1 MVAIAISLKGVDF
14 AYIYRLFEAN
24 MLPLRKIFPVII
36 ALITLSLLGIIYIQ
50 YSWINSA
57 AHIKK
62 EEKEQKMSE
71 AVDQVAKEM
80 MERLSV
86 PINHSR
92 IQLQRFK
99 QEGSSSGL
107 GLPPMNNNDRL
118 FRTNEP
124 VSVLFDPKEV
134 TDLLKNAMKE
144 RKLDTV
150 FEFGIVENGYYQL
163 VSPGFTERLAK
174 SSEDSAL
181 YHQFI
186 ASLAYNAIPITP
198 ESGQLYVFVPSSSFK
213 VFKYMGWMISGG
225 ILFTAIIV
233 TAFALTIRT
242 MLGQKKLSEIKGD
255 FINNMTHELKT
266 PLATISLAIDAIGNE
281 KVMDNKDKIR
291 YFSGIIKE
299 ENKRM
304 NKQVESILQSAL
316 LEKDELSL
324 NLQPIDVHQLISSTV
339 ENLQLQLDG
348 KNGKVQLQLN
358 AHQPIIKADE
368 VHFSNLIFNLLDNA
382 IKYSKDN
389 LEVRISTTNTRKNLV
404 ISIADNGIGM
414 SRDTVNRIF
423 EKFYRAHTGNVHNVK
438 GFGLGLSY
446 VKAIVDAHK
455 GKIRVESIL
464 GKGSR
469 FTLEFPQD

>member
-1 MVAIAISLKGVDF
+1 
-14 AYIYRLFEAN
+14 
-24 MLPLRKIFPVII
+24 MLPLKKIFPVII

-50 YSWINSA
+50 YSWILNA

-62 EEKEQKMSE
+62 EEKEQKMVDAVE
-71 AVDQVAKEM
+71 AVRNELMNRSIA
-80 MERLSV
+80 
-86 PINHSR
+86 PIAR
-92 IQLQRFK
+92 IKIDRFK
-99 QEGSSSGL
+99 QDGASNRLTLEPITDGIIKPTIPVSAQFESTEVSGL
-107 GLPPMNNNDRL
+107 LR
-118 FRTNEP
+118 
-124 VSVLFDPKEV
+124 K
-134 TDLLKNAMKE
+134 AMKE

-150 FEFGIVENGYYQL
+150 FEFGIVSNALIQMY
-163 VSPGFTERLAK
+163 STSFIERLNK
-174 SSEDSAL
+174 RETDSAL
-181 YHQFI
+181 YQEI
-186 ASLAYNAIPITP
+186 IVPLAENINSPTF
-198 ESGQLYVFVPSSSFK
+198 EVLHVFVPQSSLT
-213 VFKYMGWMISGG
+213 VFKSLGWMIFGG

-242 MLGQKKLSEIKGD
+242 MLGQKKLSEIKSD

-281 KVMDNKDKIR
+281 RVMDNKDKIR

-304 NKQVESILQSAL
+304 NKQVESILNSAL
-316 LEKDELSL
+316 MEKEELTL
-324 NLQPIDVHQLISSTV
+324 NLQPIDVHQLINSTV

-348 KNGKVQLQLN
+348 KNGKVDLQLN
-358 AHQPIIKADE
+358 AIQPIIKADE

-389 LEVRISTTNTRKNLV
+389 LEVRITTANTRKFLV

-414 SRDTVNRIF
+414 SRDTVSRIF

-438 GFGLGLSY
+438 GFGLGLTY

-455 GKIRVESIL
+455 GRIKVESIL

-469 FTLEFPQD
+469 FTMEFPQE

>member
-1 MVAIAISLKGVDF
+1 
-14 AYIYRLFEAN
+14 
-24 MLPLRKIFPVII
+24 MLPLKKIFPVII

-50 YSWINSA
+50 YNWIISVTQ
-57 AHIKK
+57 IKK
-62 EEKEQKMSE
+62 EEKEQRTTE
-71 AVDQVAKEM
+71 AVGAVGELMVQRQKTMADALKVDIYKQGEGTSTLFLPDGRKRRISVGERFEPREVNEM
-80 MERLSV
+80 L
-86 PINHSR
+86 I
-92 IQLQRFK
+92 K
-99 QEGSSSGL
+99 
-107 GLPPMNNNDRL
+107 
-118 FRTNEP
+118 
-124 VSVLFDPKEV
+124 
-134 TDLLKNAMKE
+134 AMKDK
-144 RKLDTV
+144 KLDTV
-150 FEFGIVENGYYQL
+150 FEFGVLKGSNIL
-163 VSPGFTERLAK
+163 FSSPRFNHRLMMSA
-174 SSEDSAL
+174 EDSL
-181 YHQFI
+181 NFKLI
-186 ASLAYNAIPITP
+186 ITP
-198 ESGQLYVFVPSSSFK
+198 LVESIGIANGVLFDPSMEQETLFVFVPQSSFT
-213 VFKYMGWMISGG
+213 VFKSLGWMIFGG
-225 ILFTAIIV
+225 IVFTIIIV

-242 MLGQKKLSEIKGD
+242 MLGQKKLSEIKSD

-281 KVMDNKDKIR
+281 RVMDNKDKIR

-316 LEKDELSL
+316 MEKEELAL
-324 NLQPIDVHQLISSTV
+324 NLQPIDVHQLITNTV

-348 KNGKVQLQLN
+348 KNGRVELQLN
-358 AHQPIIKADE
+358 AHQPVIKADE

-389 LEVRISTTNTRKNLV
+389 LEVRIATSNTRKNLV

-414 SRDTVNRIF
+414 SRDTVSRIF

-438 GFGLGLSY
+438 GFGLGLTY

-469 FTLEFPQD
+469 FTMEFPQD

>member
-1 MVAIAISLKGVDF
+1 
-14 AYIYRLFEAN
+14 
-24 MLPLRKIFPVII
+24 MLPLRKIFPIII

-50 YSWINSA
+50 YSWINNA

-62 EEKEQKMSE
+62 EEKEQKMSD
-71 AVDQVAKEM
+71 AVNQVAGEM
-80 MERLSV
+80 MNRLSI
-86 PINHSR
+86 PINRSR

-99 QEGSSSGL
+99 QEAASSGIN
-107 GLPPMNNNDRL
+107 LPSTINDN
-118 FRTNEP
+118 FRSTIQIP
-124 VSVLFDPKEV
+124 VSQLFDPKEV
-134 TDLLKNAMKE
+134 TDMLKKSMME

-163 VSPGFTERLAK
+163 VSTGFPERMEK
-174 SSEDSAL
+174 INEDSAL

-186 ASLAYNAIPITP
+186 ASLAYNAITP
-198 ESGQLYVFVPSSSFK
+198 ESGQLYVFVPSASFK

-348 KNGKVQLQLN
+348 KNGKVELQLN
-358 AHQPIIKADE
+358 AHLPIIKADE

-389 LEVRISTTNTRKNLV
+389 LEVKISTSNTRKFLV

-455 GKIRVESIL
+455 GRIRVESIL

-469 FTLEFPQD
+469 FTMEFPQD

>member
-107 GLPPMNNNDRL
+107 NLPPISNNDRL
-118 FRTNEP
+118 FRSTEP

-134 TDLLKNAMKE
+134 GDLLKKAMKE

-186 ASLAYNAIPITP
+186 ASLAYNAITP
-198 ESGQLYVFVPSSSFK
+198 ESGQLYVFVPSASFK

>member
-1 MVAIAISLKGVDF
+1 
-14 AYIYRLFEAN
+14 
-24 MLPLRKIFPVII
+24 MLPLKKIFPVII

-50 YSWINSA
+50 YSWIDSVA
-57 AHIKK
+57 RIKR
-62 EEKEQKMSE
+62 EEKEQKTAE
-71 AVDQVAKEM
+71 AVIAVREVMVNRQIQVLN
-80 MERLSV
+80 RLKIDAYKQTGPGGSIFLPEVMNPNISV
-86 PINHSR
+86 G
-92 IQLQRFK
+92 QRFDQ
-99 QEGSSSGL
+99 QE
-107 GLPPMNNNDRL
+107 
-118 FRTNEP
+118 
-124 VSVLFDPKEV
+124 VS
-134 TDLLKNAMKE
+134 DLLKNAFKE

-150 FEFGIVENGYYQL
+150 FEFGVLNKGYAL
-163 VSPGFTERLAK
+163 FSSAHFTDRLIGAV
-174 SSEDSAL
+174 EDSAL
-181 YHQFI
+181 YLQ
-186 ASLAYNAIPITP
+186 YAIPLSENIGTTSP
-198 ESGQLYVFVPSSSFK
+198 EALVVFVPQSSLT
-213 VFKYMGWMISGG
+213 VFKSLGWMIFGG
-225 ILFTAIIV
+225 ILFTIIIV

-242 MLGQKKLSEIKGD
+242 MLGQKKLSEIKSD

-281 KVMDNKDKIR
+281 RVMDNRDKIR

-299 ENKRM
+299 ENRRM

-316 LEKDELSL
+316 MEKEEIAL
-324 NLQPIDVHQLISSTV
+324 NLQPMDVHHLITNTV
-339 ENLQLQLDG
+339 ENLQLQLEG
-348 KNGKVQLQLN
+348 KNGRVDLQLN

-389 LEVRISTTNTRKNLV
+389 LEIRITTGNTRKNLV

-414 SRDTVNRIF
+414 SRDTVSRIF

-469 FTLEFPQD
+469 FTMEFPQE